1 MKKIIRIASVIA
13 LASASLLY
21 VGCTKDFSADIAK
34 TNQDVAALNQKIE
47 TLNTT
52 VQTINSTVENLKTTK
67 ADLSVVNALGDR
79 VATAEGN
86 ITTLGGKIDGL
97 DAKLTSTKTDL
108 EAAIAT
114 AKKEAIDAA
123 STDAAA
129 KLAAAKTEL
138 EGLISDVNKRADSL
152 ATVTAATEKNVV
164 ALRADAD
171 TLKLRADD
179 FEARIAALE
188 GKVIDLAAR
197 VTSIVAVPSMNAEF
211 RHFEIS
217 GIDTTFFAATF
228 AVTPKAAV
236 KNIAAKDL
244 KVNFKQGLTRGSE
257 ALDTT
262 FNVVKVVADE
272 AKGEITAFVAFDDPS
287 LPSDK
292 VNIDG
297 DIEVVDWFGLIP
309 ILGYVL
315 TGTLPESTVYYSLA
329 FAGEDKAGKYEEN
342 SEYVKAHNKLDEI
355 TLENAVIVKDGA
367 ELAAEDKDLKD
378 TLAFDG
384 SEGTKF
390 ASLFGD
396 LDVAFKFNDE
406 LISKEDIAELLDTTF
421 VVVPADSLITAR
433 INGAVVS
440 PYAVNDSTAG
450 IVVTSNKGTNLCA
463 ESGKAVGNFVSIGI
477 RKVKIND
484 DFVDFGDAITERHY
498 VGATTVAYTLP
509 SVTEDWTYMTAK
521 EVSRTVS
528 ITNGETAEAIHNLIV
543 ENPGRIIS
551 DNPHFAI
558 FADNGKGVNVNVNEA
573 PRNAEAKDTVYN
585 VVFAKAAIIARGD
598 SVKFAIKWQYTLAA
612 RPADATIALA
622 DVDTVA
628 TDYTTG
634 IDVAI
639 DENIVAKTFAAF
651 DAAYDKT
658 IDTTVVSEEI
668 AAAVKAIATATVYN
682 GEDTLDWHVTNGCV
696 KVPAHT
702 KAGAYN
708 VELEA
713 EVFGITYTYT
723 YTINIAWKE
732 ALKLHPTP
740 YVSAGVAVVDADTT
754 VRPYT
759 LKAMDL
765 AKYLQVFNADTLA
778 KGLTAD
784 YSVLFETELE
794 DTAKFIN
801 AVKKDTV
808 IGAIDPIGGSI
819 NVNDGILEN
828 TPLNWDSYVGR
839 EVKVTA
845 YLVNS
850 KDTVDT
856 YAFTLKYNKPITS
869 FAAGTQEVKRV
880 AGVNAEAVLT
890 KSFDVKGIYHGDKNL
905 IVDTTGAWINGKNY
919 YGCEILFNVKEA
931 VFKVDGVETLFT
943 KDVDYELSGLAE
955 VEPGTGLYKATNGVL
970 RNAKVIFL
978 GDNNN
983 KNIELSVP
991 VVLGYKYDYN
1001 WNEAYKDNVVI
1012 KVVNE

>member
-1 MKKIIRIASVIA
+1 LEAFTM
-13 LASASLLY
+13 
-21 VGCTKDFSADIAK
+21 
-34 TNQDVAALNQKIE
+34 
-47 TLNTT
+47 
-52 VQTINSTVENLKTTK
+52 VQT
-67 ADLSVVNALGDR
+67 
-79 VATAEGN
+79 
-86 ITTLGGKIDGL
+86 
-97 DAKLTSTKTDL
+97 
-108 EAAIAT
+108 
-114 AKKEAIDAA
+114 
-123 STDAAA
+123 
-129 KLAAAKTEL
+129 
-138 EGLISDVNKRADSL
+138 DSL
-152 ATVTAATEKNVV
+152 RKDVDSLYANCTA
-164 ALRADAD
+164 L
-171 TLKLRADD
+171 
-179 FEARIAALE
+179 EARIAALE

-197 VTSIVAVPSMNAEF
+197 VSSIVAVPSMNAEF
-211 RHFEIS
+211 RHFDIS

-236 KNIAAKDL
+236 ANIAAENL
-244 KVNFKQGLTRGSE
+244 KINFKEGLTRGSE

-272 AKGEITAFVAFDDPS
+272 AKGEITAFVAFDKRES
-287 LPSDK
+287 LPSDEVK
-292 VNIDG
+292 IDARPH
-297 DIEVVDWFGLIP
+297 ITWDWIFPNFKWEL
-309 ILGYVL
+309 Y
-315 TGTLPESTVYYSLA
+315 GTLPPSTVYFSLA

-342 SEYVKAHNKLDEI
+342 SEYVKAHDELDEI
-355 TLENAVIVKDGA
+355 TLANARIVKDGA
-367 ELAAEDKDLKD
+367 ELAAEDAALED

-421 VVVPADSLITAR
+421 KVVPDTASISAR
-433 INGAVVS
+433 YGGS
-440 PYAVNDSTAG
+440 THTPYAVNDSTAG
-450 IVVTSNKGTNLCA
+450 IVVTSDKGTNLCA
-463 ESGKAVGNFVSIGI
+463 EKEDVGNWVRISIDG
-477 RKVKIND
+477 VKINGAGVPSG
-484 DFVDFGDAITERHY
+484 FSITEKHW
-498 VGATTVAYTLP
+498 VGAKTVEYTLP
-509 SVTEDWTYMTAK
+509 AVTEDWTYMTAK
-521 EVSRTVS
+521 SVSRTVS
-528 ITNGETAEAIHNLIV
+528 ITNGETAEAIHDLIKN
-543 ENPGRIIS
+543 NPGTITCDDTHFTIS
-551 DNPHFAI
+551 
-558 FADNGKGVNVNVNEA
+558 ADNGKGVDVKVNSL
-573 PRNAEAKDTVYN
+573 PRNPEAKDTVYN
-585 VVFAKAAIIARGD
+585 VVFTKAANIAVGD
-598 SVKFAIKWQYTLAA
+598 SVNFAINWKYTLAA
-612 RPADATIALA
+612 RPADETIALA

-628 TDYTTG
+628 TDYTKG
-634 IDVAI
+634 IAVAI
-639 DENIVAKTFAAF
+639 DEDIVAKTFAAF

-668 AAAVKAIATATVYN
+668 AAAVKAIASATVYN
-682 GEDTLDWHVTNGCV
+682 GEDTLDWTVSNGCV
-696 KVPAHT
+696 AVPALT

-723 YTINIAWKE
+723 YTINLAWKE

-754 VRPYT
+754 DTPYT
-759 LKAMDL
+759 LKEMDL

-801 AVKKDTV
+801 EHKKDTV
-808 IGAIDPIGGSI
+808 IGVISPIGGSI

-828 TPLNWDSYVGR
+828 TKLNWNTYVGR

-905 IVDTTGAWINGKNY
+905 IVDTTGAWIDRTNY
-919 YGCEILFNVKEA
+919 YGCEILFNVKKA

-943 KDVDYELSGLAE
+943 KDVDYELSGLTE
-955 VEPGTGLYKATNGVL
+955 VEPGTGLYKATGGVL

-991 VVLGYKYDYN
+991 VILGYKYDYN